1 MPILVATPLVIEGVI
16 EITRLKPELNLRQK
30 LWKGL
35 GSSVS
40 DVSIVKKDS
49 LLVYFLK
56 FFEILRVGVVVFVR

>member
-1 MPILVATPLVIEGVI
+1 MVATPLVIEGVI
-16 EITRLKPELNLRQK
+16 EITRLKPKLNLREK

-56 FFEILRVGVVVFVR
+56 FFEIFRVGVVVFVR